1 MIMLFGILEMFRN
14 DPLLLFI
21 ITLGVACA
29 IGGVPPII
37 EKNRRRGIKN
47 VFPAMLEALS
57 DSNRFKSH
65 SRSHQ
70 FTGES
75 MAGTDFFIRPASGT
89 SSADWLRLPNADI
102 SVVITRRITRT
113 VLHGGE
119 GDDLV
124 DEGAESAVYTVRGEM
139 DYEDYKKI
147 LKMFFHSKS
156 RRILYGYISCK
167 NLLSGLSRYQLL

>member
-1 MIMLFGILEMFRN
+1 
-14 DPLLLFI
+14 
-21 ITLGVACA
+21 
-29 IGGVPPII
+29 
-37 EKNRRRGIKN
+37 
-47 VFPAMLEALS
+47 
-57 DSNRFKSH
+57 
-65 SRSHQ
+65 
-70 FTGES
+70 

-147 LKMFFHSKS
+147 LKMFRS
-156 RRILYGYISCK
+156 GQPYIHDPFEERDVKVFLERWSMMDQRNYTPLNSLKIYDEVNRCAP
-167 NLLSGLSRYQLL
+167 